1 MPYFVP
7 DCIYS
12 ENIHQPRIYKL
23 VHLTCSRETWG
34 RVKREILLE
43 WHRKQELLDYVSN
56 FSEEKIFFFPQT
68 FFLKKTCPFSKKSE
82 KKRIVQNSGLHT
94 QKIINMWVLKKEASI

>member
-68 FFLKKTCPFSKKSE
+68 FFFEENLSLFKDI
-82 KKRIVQNSGLHT
+82 R
-94 QKIINMWVLKKEASI
+94 KKENSTKFRFAYPKDHKYVGVKEGN